1 MVKPKICLTLTGKTL
16 QEDADFVKKYSKHID
31 IVELRVDHLSEDE
44 QLNVRKFPSM
54 INIPCILTIRRVEDG
69 GLYNSGEFSRTA
81 LFGRALAFADQNPS
95 KN

>member
-69 GLYNSGEFSRTA
+69 GLYNSGELDRKSVV
-81 LFGRALAFADQNPS
+81 
-95 KN
+95 